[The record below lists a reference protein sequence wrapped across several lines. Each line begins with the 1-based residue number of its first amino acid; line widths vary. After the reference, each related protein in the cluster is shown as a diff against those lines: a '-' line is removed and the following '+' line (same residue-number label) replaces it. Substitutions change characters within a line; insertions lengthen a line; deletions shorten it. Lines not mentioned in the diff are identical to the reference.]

1 MKTFIESIKNYFISP
16 KTGDTPVAESV
27 INTKTEATK
36 KKPKAAANTE
46 VVPTF
51 TLDTVT
57 ITADR
62 IEKSDKPATK
72 K

>member
-16 KTGDTPVAESV
+16 KTVDTTVAESIV
-27 INTKTEATK
+27 NTKAEASK
-36 KKPKAAANTE
+36 KKAKVVANTE

-62 IEKSDKPATK
+62 IAKSDKPATK

>member
-36 KKPKAAANTE
+36 KKAKAAANTE

-62 IEKSDKPATK
+62 IAKSDKPVTK

>member
-16 KTGDTPVAESV
+16 KTVDTTVAESIV
-27 INTKTEATK
+27 NTKAEATK
-36 KKPKAAANTE
+36 KKAKSAANTE

-62 IEKSDKPATK
+62 IAKSDKPVTK
-72 K
+72 R